1 MNKKLYTKI
10 ISITLLLA
18 VFDVVMFSEGLVNLS
33 IFGRNI
39 KETLISLGIIFA
51 NIIVLFLSFKTLTS
65 TTEGKYGY
73 DLDKLKNSF
82 DYKNALESCK
92 YKNSPFLEEIN
103 RAISDVLSME
113 KKHRVLEEILEQS
126 DKTEFDTLTN
136 LAHDS
141 KEYLFKNTR
150 RILNRISIADSGEGS
165 GNISEHKAY
174 IEKILTN
181 NDKIL
186 SEFGKFLTEVSR
198 MDDPE
203 DTVDITQVLGDMV
216 GSLKM
221 LRGEDDELE
230 RKYENGKK

>member
-10 ISITLLLA
+10 IIATLGLA
-18 VFDVVMFSEGLVNLS
+18 IFDVIMFSEGLVNLKF
-33 IFGRNI
+33 FGGEL
-39 KETLISLGIIFA
+39 KETIISLVIAIL
-51 NIIVLFLSFKTLTS
+51 NIVVLFISFKSLT
-65 TTEGKYGY
+65 TTAEGKYGY
-73 DLDKLKNSF
+73 DMDKLKTAF
-82 DYKNALESCK
+82 DYKNALESCQ
-92 YKNSPFLEEIN
+92 YKKSPFTEEIT
-103 RAISDVLSME
+103 RAISDVLSIE

-136 LAHDS
+136 LAHES

-165 GNISEHKAY
+165 GNIEEHKQY
-174 IEKILTN
+174 IQKILAN

-186 SEFGKFLTEVSR
+186 VEFGKFLTEVSR
-198 MDDPE
+198 MDDPT

-221 LRGEDDELE
+221 LRGEDDEFE
-230 RKYENGKK
+230 RKYGNGEK